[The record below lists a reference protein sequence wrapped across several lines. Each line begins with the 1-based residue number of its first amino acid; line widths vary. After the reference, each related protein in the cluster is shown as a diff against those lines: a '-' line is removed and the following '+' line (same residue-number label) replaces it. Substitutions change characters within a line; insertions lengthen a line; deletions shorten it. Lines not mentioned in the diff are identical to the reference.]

1 MADGGMILAIDPGT
15 DMSAYV
21 AVRHNGREIVEIL
34 EHGKIPNGQM
44 YDVMDDY
51 AGKDLAVEMV
61 ASYGMAVAVTY
72 FDKHVRGVNF

>member
-1 MADGGMILAIDPGT
+1 MADSGMILAIDPGT

-44 YDVMDDY
+44 YDVEDLQ
-51 AGKDLAVEMV
+51 AG
-61 ASYGMAVAVTY
+61 
-72 FDKHVRGVNF
+72 